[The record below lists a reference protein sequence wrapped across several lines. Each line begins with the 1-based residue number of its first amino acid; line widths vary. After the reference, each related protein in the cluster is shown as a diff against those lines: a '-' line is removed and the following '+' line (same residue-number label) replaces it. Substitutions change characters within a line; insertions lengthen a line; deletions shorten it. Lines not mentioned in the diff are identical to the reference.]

1 MSNYYLLKAEQ
12 GPTLVLF
19 FKSCI
24 RLPTAFLLLVV
35 KRLLSLAPNL
45 TLNILTSIIVNKT
58 KKLLKPFTL
67 YVPLRLTY
75 TLSKKEI
82 LFAQ

>member
-1 MSNYYLLKAEQ
+1 MSNYYLLKAKR

-19 FKSCI
+19 FKSCV

-35 KRLLSLAPNL
+35 KRLLCLAPNL
-45 TLNILTSIIVNKT
+45 TPNILTSVIINKT
-58 KKLLKPFTL
+58 GKLLKPFTL
-67 YVPLRLTY
+67 YVPSRLTH